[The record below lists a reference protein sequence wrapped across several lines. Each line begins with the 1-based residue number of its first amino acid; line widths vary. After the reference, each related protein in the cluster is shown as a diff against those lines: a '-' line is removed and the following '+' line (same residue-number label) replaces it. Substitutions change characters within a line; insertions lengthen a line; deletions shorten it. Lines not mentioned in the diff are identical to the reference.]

1 MTASSTSP
9 QITSLDFL
17 PLDECVDRP
26 HNKCVTFKLDATDE
40 DGQYDEDHSIA
51 RTHATFQLDYYDD
64 DGRYEIASVAKAQGR
79 AKQLED
85 SRPREDG
92 PFCAVARLS

>member
-17 PLDECVDRP
+17 PLDEYVDRP
-26 HNKCVTFKLDATDE
+26 RNKCVTFKLDATDE

-64 DGRYEIASVAKAQGR
+64 DGHHEIDIHHYYYALLYVVLLQCSW
-79 AKQLED
+79 
-85 SRPREDG
+85 
-92 PFCAVARLS
+92 